1 MLCPISSLAGE
12 WHEGKHNGLACTRGR
27 MALSEA
33 GTTASAEC
41 STERRAAPSGTACA
55 APSRTANGT
64 CHADSSSPPL
74 PNERSH
80 PDHGY
85 PIHMTPRDFVLELLM
100 AFVVC
105 ALAVGI
111 AVAFRTHPILTVAI
125 GLLTVLSVALAVFL
139 DLRRFSNSSA
149 SGPRLVVRTGIILGF
164 LIGAPL
170 VLWLLYCSC

>member
-1 MLCPISSLAGE
+1 
-12 WHEGKHNGLACTRGR
+12 
-27 MALSEA
+27 
-33 GTTASAEC
+33 
-41 STERRAAPSGTACA
+41 
-55 APSRTANGT
+55 
-64 CHADSSSPPL
+64 
-74 PNERSH
+74 
-80 PDHGY
+80 
-85 PIHMTPRDFVLELLM
+85 M